1 MLGGKVWDKLP
12 VYMTSSN
19 PVNAK
24 NMGFV
29 GAKIPLPYGPADGD
43 NGLLKNIEFVQ
54 NWRNLVGP
62 DYPIAIDCYMA
73 LTVPY
78 TIKLVQSLK
87 MFNIKWIEEYLPPDD
102 YVGYQ

>member
-1 MLGGKVWDKLP
+1 MSPICVTSQLTRRLPGRYRPNFSNNLTHIKLRNEPVYAMLGGKVWDKLP

-54 NWRNLVGP
+54 NWRK
-62 DYPIAIDCYMA
+62 CYEHNF
-73 LTVPY
+73 Y
-78 TIKLVQSLK
+78 
-87 MFNIKWIEEYLPPDD
+87 FD
-102 YVGYQ
+102 